1 MNYKYIK
8 DVCSTYVNNVKMMN
22 ELKAKKF
29 TKDGVHEWDE
39 MERLAYSSYYNMNT
53 EIEKTINRWIDRVS
67 KAPIYLR
74 SRFNKSFLQDLDF
87 ITKSGEIDVEA
98 LVDFVKRNG

>member
-8 DVCSTYVNNVKMMN
+8 DVCSIYMSNVKMMN

-39 MERLAYSSYYNMNT
+39 MVNL
-53 EIEKTINRWIDRVS
+53 
-67 KAPIYLR
+67 
-74 SRFNKSFLQDLDF
+74 
-87 ITKSGEIDVEA
+87 
-98 LVDFVKRNG
+98 